1 MSSFATAARVPRVH
15 VSGLLC
21 IRRPSTSSPHTKPTT
36 TTCVYAMPGLQ
47 VFTSI
52 AKDVM
57 QRLQQ
62 EQSEQQQ
69 AVSASPLKLPTAL
82 DKNKMG
88 SRKKG
93 CCDSG

>member
-1 MSSFATAARVPRVH
+1 
-15 VSGLLC
+15 
-21 IRRPSTSSPHTKPTT
+21 
-36 TTCVYAMPGLQ
+36 MPGLQ